1 MATVSRNQVQKG
13 VDKLHSL
20 TSPVLDPIM
29 EAGQKISDNLG
40 LPERVNKI
48 NEKVATPSVLV
59 PAAFLGGAAL
69 ALGTIGGA
77 YAINRNTNGTAT
89 QVPINSFIYN
99 YNSIFKY
106 GIYSE

>member
-1 MATVSRNQVQKG
+1 
-13 VDKLHSL
+13 
-20 TSPVLDPIM
+20 M

-69 ALGTIGGA
+69 AIGTLTGA
-77 YAINRNTNGTAT
+77 YALNRNTNGTAA
-89 QVPINSFIYN
+89 QVTIQLIDKLL
-99 YNSIFKY
+99 ID
-106 GIYSE
+106 

>member
-1 MATVSRNQVQKG
+1 
-13 VDKLHSL
+13 
-20 TSPVLDPIM
+20 M

-77 YAINRNTNGTAT
+77 YAINRNTNGTAA
-89 QVPINSFIYN
+89 QVIINQCLHCDKGFDN
-99 YNSIFKY
+99 YY
-106 GIYSE
+106 GMLSLVCSSSSKILGCNL